1 MIKISNSS
9 DTYAFWRNKNV
20 SYLLGFGLTERDYRK
35 GDHVVEGYMIMP
47 PVGNIRN
54 MFVYCDV
61 VEHVIVGDFTAP
73 LLCIVQISLFDLR
86 SAIMHTEVN
95 TPLFVPVQ
103 KKSFDTIQIGIM
115 TDTGEP
121 VPFCDD
127 SGKSH
132 LVLKFKKSGALDGL
146 I

>member
-1 MIKISNSS
+1 M
-9 DTYAFWRNKNV
+9 D
-20 SYLLGFGLTERDYRK
+20 
-35 GDHVVEGYMIMP
+35 GYMIMP

-73 LLCIVQISLFDLR
+73 LLRIVQISMADPR
-86 SAIMHTEVN
+86 TAIMHTEVN

-103 KKSFDTIQIGIM
+103 KKSFDTIEIGIM
-115 TDTGEP
+115 TDTGKP
-121 VPFCDD
+121 VPFRDN

-132 LVLKFKKSGALDGL
+132 VILEFKKSGALVD
-146 I
+146 

>member
-1 MIKISNSS
+1 M
-9 DTYAFWRNKNV
+9 
-20 SYLLGFGLTERDYRK
+20 ERDYRK
-35 GDHVVEGYMIMP
+35 GDHVADGYMNMP

-61 VEHVIVGDFTAP
+61 VEHVIVGNFTAP
-73 LLCIVQISLFDLR
+73 LLRIGQISLFNPR
-86 SAIMHTEVN
+86 SAIVHTEVN

-115 TDTGEP
+115 TNTGEP
-121 VPFCDD
+121 VPFRDD
-127 SGKSH
+127 SGKRH
-132 LVLKFKKSGALDGL
+132 VLEFKKSGALDGL